1 MVGLLI
7 LTFFHLTLSVDRSPR
22 LATLNRFALKYNS
35 TPAVAGGNLIT
46 LADISLRSENVQLLA
61 FADFFGL
68 SVALLAVRPRNKRRK
83 EISDR
88 SRVLDGRVSL
98 AGLWQVRYLAR
109 SFSASRLRVVQGCVF
124 LLF

>member
-68 SVALLAVRPRNKRRK
+68 SVALLAVRPYGTREGRR
-83 EISDR
+83 
-88 SRVLDGRVSL
+88 
-98 AGLWQVRYLAR
+98 
-109 SFSASRLRVVQGCVF
+109 
-124 LLF
+124 